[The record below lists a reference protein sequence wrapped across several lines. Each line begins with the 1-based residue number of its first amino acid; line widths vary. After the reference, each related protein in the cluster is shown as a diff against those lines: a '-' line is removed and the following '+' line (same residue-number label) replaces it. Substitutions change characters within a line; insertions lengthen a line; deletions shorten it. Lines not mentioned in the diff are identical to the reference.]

1 MTTISPETILP
12 PARSGNRLLGPGG
25 LALAAVGLGL
35 AVDHAPTVIE
45 RFRQPAETQITYSDN
60 GADIAFL
67 TMPGCRTETSAI
79 APMLEKKFGEVANT
93 GYMSYAKGKI
103 DIREVGQSL
112 LEFRDKTDRNKP
124 ISILALSMS
133 GIILVRLLDD
143 PDFRER
149 FGSIDSIV
157 FDSAPYKRSHVR
169 LKPQLWLAAVTATQ
183 TSRSLGYAS
192 KFWQLRGAAKHAGEH
207 SDIITDEEVIEHQR
221 STILTPAYAVANQG
235 WLIRQPRLQGSLQGV
250 AGEAI
255 YLRGSFD
262 RTIDTDKAAVDYN
275 KVFGGTLKAIV
286 DTARSHGSHAASP
299 EYPEGSAALLSSD
312 WKACPWLQEY
322 PLS

>member
-1 MTTISPETILP
+1 MTTINPENAYLAPPRSRLP
-12 PARSGNRLLGPGG
+12 GV

-35 AVDHAPTVIE
+35 AVDHAPTVVE
-45 RFRQPAETQITYSDN
+45 HMRQPAETQITYSDN
-60 GADIAFL
+60 GADRVFL
-67 TMPGCRTETSAI
+67 TMPGCRAETSAI

-103 DIREVGQSL
+103 DIKEVGRSL

-133 GIILVRLLDD
+133 GITLVRLLDD
-143 PDFRER
+143 PAFRER

-169 LKPQLWLAAVTATQ
+169 LNPQFWLAAATLTQ
-183 TSRSLGYAS
+183 YSQSLGYAS
-192 KFWQLRGAAKHAGEH
+192 KLWQLRSAAKHAGEH
-207 SDIITDEEVIEHQR
+207 SPCITDEEVIAHQR
-221 STILTPAYAVANQG
+221 STILTPAYVVANQG
-235 WLIRQPRLQGSLQGV
+235 KLIRQPRLSGSLRGV

-255 YLRGSFD
+255 YLHGSYD

-275 KVFGGTLKAIV
+275 NVFGGTLKTVV
-286 DTARSHGSHAASP
+286 DTARPHGSHAAAP
-299 EYPEGSAALLSSD
+299 EFPEGSAALLGSD